1 MSDIKTDLYE
11 KLNAEVSVA
20 TWASLSPHAE
30 RGALFWVDLK
40 LPLVDAAI
48 AVVNDRVDL
57 VQAWLNKGLI
67 QRAEESKPLD
77 APGYHFLITQ
87 PYVLATPLH
96 IESSL
101 QSSTD

>member
-1 MSDIKTDLYE
+1 MSDIEIDLYE
-11 KLNAEVSVA
+11 KLNAEISVA

-30 RGALFWVDLK
+30 RGALFWVDAT

-48 AVVNDRVDL
+48 AVANDRVDL
-57 VQAWLNKGLI
+57 VQKWLSEGLLK
-67 QRAEESKPLD
+67 RAEDSQPLD

-96 IESSL
+96 IDEPSAP
-101 QSSTD
+101 TE